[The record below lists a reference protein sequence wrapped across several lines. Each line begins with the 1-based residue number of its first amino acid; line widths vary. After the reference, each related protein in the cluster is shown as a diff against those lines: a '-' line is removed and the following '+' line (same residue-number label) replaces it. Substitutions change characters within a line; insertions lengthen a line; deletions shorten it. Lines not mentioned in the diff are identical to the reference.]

1 MNIQKI
7 FFLQVLQIESLEY
20 KMFKK
25 LIILIILSGLG
36 VLIWLVVLYSQIR
49 FDINKVINYNPPLTT
64 RFYDRNDKLIAN
76 VFKNENRLYVE
87 YKDIPPLIIESLVAI
102 EDTQFFEHN
111 GINFDAIIRA
121 IIKDLKYMKF
131 VEGASTI
138 TQQLVKTIV
147 LTRDKKIIRK
157 LKEVLLSLK
166 LESIL
171 SKEEILE
178 RYLNQVYYG
187 HGYYGIK
194 TAALG
199 YFRKELSELNLKE
212 ISILV
217 GLPKAPSFY
226 DPTKNIKFSLSRANQ
241 VIRRLNVLG
250 WINTKQFI
258 EATNFKPVIYNDTL
272 SKNKA
277 PYIVDAA
284 IKELTGNIDNLK
296 TDGYKIK
303 LTIDLEA
310 QQIAKEALRFG
321 YDRIKQRDKNV
332 DTNKSTTKTLN
343 GSIIS
348 IETNTGKI
356 LTLVGGV
363 DYRKSSFNR
372 VTQSQRQPGSSIKPF
387 LYQTALNLGYSTV
400 SNLIDISRT
409 FEYKSKED
417 EVKKWKPSNYENNF
431 KGLIPLR
438 YSLVHSRNLA
448 TINLVTDIGID
459 VMYKSLYAYGFRDIP
474 FDLSITLGSFGMSS
488 LKLSEMYTILSNKG
502 IKVKPYLIDSI
513 EDKEKNVINFGPQE
527 TYISSPEQI
536 YLMTT
541 ILQDVVTKGTGR
553 AARVRGL
560 ETVGKTGT
568 TNNNVDAWFCG
579 FSPSIQTIV
588 WYGNDDNKPMGR
600 RETGGRTAGP
610 VFSYFY
616 KNWMRL
622 HPEIKRKFDMPKEVN
637 KTLFNGKLDYFT
649 ATSPMPK
656 IDKIQTTQTKDEV
669 IEF

>member
-1 MNIQKI
+1 
-7 FFLQVLQIESLEY
+7 
-20 KMFKK
+20 MFKK

-166 LESIL
+166 LESLL

>member
-1 MNIQKI
+1 
-7 FFLQVLQIESLEY
+7 
-20 KMFKK
+20 MFKK

-166 LESIL
+166 LESLL

-637 KTLFNGKLDYFT
+637 KILFNGKLDYFT

>member
-1 MNIQKI
+1 
-7 FFLQVLQIESLEY
+7 
-20 KMFKK
+20 MFKK
-25 LIILIILSGLG
+25 IIILMILLGLG
-36 VLIWLVVLYSQIR
+36 ILVWLVVLYSQIR

-76 VFKNENRLYVE
+76 VFKNENRLYVK

-121 IIKDLKYMKF
+121 IIKDLKHMKF
-131 VEGASTI
+131 IEGASTI
-138 TQQLVKTIV
+138 TQQLVKTVV
-147 LTRDKKIIRK
+147 LTRDKKLIRK
-157 LKEVLLSLK
+157 IKEVLLSLR
-166 LESIL
+166 LESL
-171 SKEEILE
+171 LTKEEILE

-199 YFRKELSELNLKE
+199 YFRKELSQLNLKE

-226 DPTKNIKFSLSRANQ
+226 DPTKNLKFSLSRANQ
-241 VIRRLNVLG
+241 VIRRLNILG

-258 EATNFKPVIYNDTL
+258 EATNFKPIIYNDTL

-277 PYIVDAA
+277 PYIIDTA

-303 LTIDLEA
+303 LTIDLQA
-310 QQIAKEALRFG
+310 QQIAREALSFG
-321 YDRIKQRDKNV
+321 YERIKKRDKYI
-332 DTNKSTTKTLN
+332 DTNESTTKTLN

-348 IETNTGKI
+348 LETDTGKI
-356 LTLVGGV
+356 LSLVGGV
-363 DYRKSSFNR
+363 DYKTSSFNR
-372 VTQSQRQPGSSIKPF
+372 VTQSKRQPGSSIKPF

-409 FEYKSKED
+409 YEYKSKKD

-438 YSLVHSRNLA
+438 YSLIHSRNLA

-459 VMYKSLYAYGFRDIP
+459 VMYKSLYNYGFRDIP

-488 LKLSEMYTILSNKG
+488 LELSEMYTILSNKG
-502 IKVKPYLIDSI
+502 IKVKPYLIQSI
-513 EDKEKNVINFGPQE
+513 EDKHKNVINFGKKE

-541 ILQDVVTKGTGR
+541 ILKDVVTKGTGR
-553 AARVRGL
+553 NARVRGL
-560 ETVGKTGT
+560 EVVGKTGT

-588 WYGNDDNKPMGR
+588 WYGNDDNKPMGK

-616 KNWMRL
+616 TKWMRL

-637 KTLFNGKLDYFT
+637 KTLFNGKIDYFT
-649 ATSPMPK
+649 DTSPMPR
-656 IDKIQTTQTKDEV
+656 IDKIQTTQTQEEV